1 MAGVSAAAF
10 AYATPRAAMVNGTKG
25 TAFSLRL
32 NHATMRAVTDFG
44 RRRVKL
50 SREARQISE
59 YRCVHRRPTACL
71 CCQHVRTNRF
81 LPLCDQ
87 AMCLRRADHVPASCK
102 RCAGC
107 RIM

>member
-44 RRRVKL
+44 RR
-50 SREARQISE
+50 
-59 YRCVHRRPTACL
+59 
-71 CCQHVRTNRF
+71 
-81 LPLCDQ
+81 
-87 AMCLRRADHVPASCK
+87 
-102 RCAGC
+102 
-107 RIM
+107 